1 MTEMIVAVATGLA
14 AGLHS
19 ATWGM
24 FKDAPQEGFSW
35 RTYMRS
41 PVVGAVIAPIV
52 AVVASLDLPS
62 PAAVSVLF
70 GVTYGL
76 ERALLEIYKTF
87 LRVEDQSKYT
97 IPMQFS
103 IRGEVVENAAL
114 RLTAGA
120 AYLAME
126 LGVLYG
132 VYWLQENGPALPPL
146 VAVLLVGSAG
156 GWISAFGGAWK
167 DAPVEGFMILKFF
180 RSPVVAF
187 LYGLF
192 LAYLTPSYPLI
203 LLGSIGYTVATLE
216 THKTFFYPHE
226 DRGKFQ
232 GQERR
237 YPEFLQTRYRF
248 VPLYV
253 LIWLGM
259 IGMGVAAVT
268 TSSGGLFAN

>member
-1 MTEMIVAVATGLA
+1 MNELAVALITGLA

-24 FKDAPQEGFSW
+24 FKDAPQEGFTWS
-35 RTYMRS
+35 TYVRS
-41 PVVGAVIAPIV
+41 PIV
-52 AVVASLDLPS
+52 ASLIAIGVAQVATLDLSS
-62 PAAVSVLF
+62 PAGVSVLF

-76 ERALLEIYKTF
+76 ERAILEIYKTF

-103 IRGEVVENAAL
+103 IRGEVVQNTAL

-120 AYLAME
+120 VYFSLE
-126 LGVLYG
+126 LLILYG
-132 VYWLQENGPALPPL
+132 VYRLQTHGPDLHPL
-146 VAVLLVGSAG
+146 VVVLLVGSAG
-156 GWISAFGGAWK
+156 GWVSAFGGAWK

-192 LAYLTPSYPLI
+192 IAYLTPSYPLI

-216 THKTFFYPHE
+216 THKTFFYPNE

-232 GQERR
+232 GQDRR
-237 YPEFLQTRYRF
+237 YPDFLSTRLRF

-253 LIWLGM
+253 AIW
-259 IGMGVAAVT
+259 IGMVVTGVAGVL
-268 TSSGGLFAN
+268 TSSGGLFAA

>member
-1 MTEMIVAVATGLA
+1 MNEFAIALATGLA

-24 FKDAPQEGFSW
+24 FKDAPQEGFTW
-35 RTYMRS
+35 TTYARS
-41 PVVGAVIAPIV
+41 PIV
-52 AVVASLDLPS
+52 AALIAVGVAQVAPLDLTS
-62 PAAVSVLF
+62 AGGIAVLF

-76 ERALLEIYKTF
+76 ERAILEIYKTF

-103 IRGEVVENAAL
+103 IRGKVVESAAL

-120 AYLAME
+120 LYLSME
-126 LGVLYG
+126 LLILYG
-132 VYWLQENGPALPPL
+132 VYRLQTHGPELHPL
-146 VAVLLVGSAG
+146 VVVLLVGSAG
-156 GWISAFGGAWK
+156 GWVSAFGGAWK

-180 RSPVVAF
+180 RSPIVAF

-192 LAYLTPSYPLI
+192 IAYLTPSYPLI

-216 THKTFFYPHE
+216 THKTFFYPNE

-232 GQERR
+232 GQDRR
-237 YPEFLQTRYRF
+237 YPEFLRTRLRF

-253 LIWLGM
+253 ALWIGM
-259 IGMGVAAVT
+259 IATGVLAVLK
-268 TSSGGLFAN
+268 SNGGLFAA